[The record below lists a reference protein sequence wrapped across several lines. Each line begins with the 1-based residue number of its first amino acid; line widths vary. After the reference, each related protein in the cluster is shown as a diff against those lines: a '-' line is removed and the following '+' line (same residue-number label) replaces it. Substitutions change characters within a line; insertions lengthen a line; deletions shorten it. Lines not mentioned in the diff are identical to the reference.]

1 MCRVSILPPT
11 HINTVA
17 SDGFVRASKA
27 PNTSPLVVFVNSKS
41 GDNQVKNFILYFI
54 YFTFLNFP
62 LYYFT
67 KKGIKFLRKFKQLL
81 NPFQVFDLIQD
92 GPVPG
97 YILDKFLI
105 KY

>member
-41 GDNQVKNFILYFI
+41 GDNQVKNFILYLIFFTYKI
-54 YFTFLNFP
+54 YSTKRELNF
-62 LYYFT
+62 YAN
-67 KKGIKFLRKFKQLL
+67 L
-81 NPFQVFDLIQD
+81 NN
-92 GPVPG
+92 
-97 YILDKFLI
+97 Y
-105 KY
+105 